1 LSTALKVQ
9 GLSKFFGGLQAVKEV
24 SFELKRGEILGL
36 IGPNGA
42 GKTTL
47 FNTIAGVYKP
57 TSGKIVYR
65 ESKNIAG
72 LKPHQICH
80 MGIARTFQIVKPF
93 QTLTV
98 LENVMIG
105 ARFGSTD
112 ELFDRRD
119 SRSPAVEVLKMIDFL
134 DKQDVRCD
142 ALNLGELKRVEMA
155 RALATN
161 PEILLLDEVIAGLNP
176 VETKQVMDLI
186 RMFRDKLNITILM
199 IEHVM
204 KAIMGISDRVVVLH
218 HGEKIAEG
226 PPAEVVTHEEVV
238 NAYLGEKIV

>member
-1 LSTALKVQ
+1 LSTALRVE
-9 GLSKFFGGLQAVKEV
+9 GLSKFFGGIQAVKRV
-24 SFELKRGEILGL
+24 NFDLKQGEILGL

-47 FNTIAGVYKP
+47 FNTLAGVYKP

-65 ESKNIAG
+65 ERNIAG

-80 MGIARTFQIVKPF
+80 MGIGRTFQIVKPF

-112 ELFDRRD
+112 ELFDRKD
-119 SRSPAVEVLKMIDFL
+119 FRSPALEVLKMIGFL
-134 DKQDVRCD
+134 DKKDIRCE

-176 VETKQVMDLI
+176 VETVQVMDLI
-186 RMFRDKLNITILM
+186 RMFRDTLHITILM

-226 PPAEVVTHEEVV
+226 PPTAVVTNEEVV
-238 NAYLGEKIV
+238 NAYLGKKIV